1 MANANATQKTEIER
15 VLREVW
21 QVTKTPLLIYATE
34 EALDAPIVPLTGP
47 LERFARAEN
56 KAFRQELTQE
66 NTHESDE
73 RRPGPTFVDP
83 ISPSKRKHRS
93 DSIGSMDSNRAS
105 IGSDDSRYP
114 FEEQSLQS
122 FGGPPSYG
130 QAASGSVF
138 GEHVVPPAL
147 PPRRPDGYAT
157 ATSATATPATLAADE
172 AETQHVEEAKAP
184 EMQERQRPPSLV
196 RFASGGAP
204 NQEAESSSMDMD
216 MPKGYE

>member
-1 MANANATQKTEIER
+1 M
-15 VLREVW
+15 W
-21 QVTKTPLLIYATE
+21 QITKTPLLIYATK
-34 EALDAPIVPLTGP
+34 EALDTPVVPLTGP

-105 IGSDDSRYP
+105 IGSDDSRNP
-114 FEEQSLQS
+114 FEEQQ
-122 FGGPPSYG
+122 FGAPASYS
-130 QAASGSVF
+130 QVASGSVF
-138 GEHVVPPAL
+138 GEQVVPPAL

-157 ATSATATPATLAADE
+157 TTSATATPATIVADE
-172 AETQHVEEAKAP
+172 TETQHVEEARAP

-204 NQEAESSSMDMD
+204 SQEAESGAMDMD